1 MSRELTQETLA
12 EIEEELLSGE
22 YAPLADRIHA
32 AWERERVE
40 IATKAATQGVK
51 LTNEKFAD
59 LPIGNMA
66 AVREALKNLTRFAES
81 DVRQLECLAKRAIDN
96 DIYGGGILQAL
107 CGAIREGK
115 SALDLPPRNCD
126 VGTAEEQAERFYS
139 FCKKFQSDIQGMC
152 SSRCPCKECCDMCH
166 CLIKWEQIPYEEGG
180 AK

>member
-1 MSRELTQETLA
+1 MSRELRQETLA
-12 EIEEELLSGE
+12 EIEEELRSGE

-51 LTNEKFAD
+51 LTNEKFAN

-81 DVRQLECLAKRAIDN
+81 DIRQLECLAKKAIDN

-126 VGTAEEQAERFYS
+126 VGTVKEQEKRYHAIGQLYHTLTLTNALQWAQMPYS
-139 FCKKFQSDIQGMC
+139 K
-152 SSRCPCKECCDMCH
+152 
-166 CLIKWEQIPYEEGG
+166 EGG
-180 AK
+180 KTEWHP

>member
-1 MSRELTQETLA
+1 M
-12 EIEEELLSGE
+12 LSGE
-22 YAPLADRIHA
+22 YAPLADRIHL

-51 LTNEKFAD
+51 LTNEKFAN

-81 DVRQLECLAKRAIDN
+81 DIRQLECLAKRAIDN

-115 SALDLPPRNCD
+115 SVLDLPPRNCD
-126 VGTAEEQAERFYS
+126 VGTVKEQEKRYHAIGQLYHTLTLTNALQWAQMPYS
-139 FCKKFQSDIQGMC
+139 K
-152 SSRCPCKECCDMCH
+152 
-166 CLIKWEQIPYEEGG
+166 EGG
-180 AK
+180 ETE